1 MGKKKPN
8 VPDKYKYDRNE
19 AIKIPERIKRIFT
32 TLKKDGKLL
41 PGQSWKDFVAR
52 IYAGQALSRTMAK
65 ELTKVLGI
73 ELEEGHI
80 IQLQPTPENPA
91 GGNNSFWNKVPEFK
105 KALLGVV
112 EEGNRS
118 SGIKG
123 LNAISI
129 SDAVRAG
136 IPIDWEDEAYRY
148 LAPSDE
154 VPLTTTDRVFA
165 TRGLNPDMLKA
176 RRDLIYQL
184 RAQGV
189 QFEEPTLIE
198 ALLTPEQKPTPLAPG
213 EQPFIPRSSGK
224 TGLEIMEYVPK
235 TASRLTRNVNPLT
248 ITQDA
253 ITRASEGDYLGA
265 VASLAPWGRG
275 FNFLKDVNQT
285 ANDLLFQPT
294 GSRGYTPTSKL
305 PIITGS
311 NLRPSEQRR
320 RSEIK
325 AIESD
330 IKLDAQR
337 EASMYYNNGYTAD

>member
-1 MGKKKPN
+1 MAPKKPK

-41 PGQSWKDFVAR
+41 PGQSYKDFVAR
-52 IYAGQALSRTMAK
+52 IYTGQALSRTMAK
-65 ELTKVLGI
+65 ELSSVLGI
-73 ELEEGHI
+73 DLEEGHI

-91 GGNNSFWNKVPEFK
+91 GGNNSYMNKVPEFK

-112 EEGNRS
+112 AEGNRS

-136 IPIDWEDEAYRY
+136 VPIDWEDEAYRY
-148 LAPSDE
+148 LAPSGE
-154 VPLTTTDRVFA
+154 VPLTVTDRVFA

-176 RRDLIYQL
+176 RRDFIYQM
-184 RAQGV
+184 RSQGV
-189 QFEEPTLIE
+189 QFDEPTLLD
-198 ALLTPEQKPTPLAPG
+198 ALYTPEQAPVPLAPG
-213 EQPFIPRSSGK
+213 EQPFNPRSSGK
-224 TGLEIMEYVPK
+224 TGLEIMEYAPQI
-235 TASRLTRNVNPLT
+235 ASKLTKNVNPLT
-248 ITQDA
+248 IAQDA
-253 ITRASEGDYLGA
+253 IARVSEGDYLGA
-265 VASLAPWGRG
+265 AASLTPWGRG

-305 PIITGS
+305 PIVTS
-311 NLRPSEQRR
+311 SDLRPSEQRR

-325 AIESD
+325 AIQADLKED
-330 IKLDAQR
+330 KYR
-337 EASMYYNNGYTAD
+337 ELEQTELY